1 MTTSTTS
8 ILKRATKE
16 TVGGGYFVANYP
28 PFSFWTHDHLPAL
41 VDAMDHPPSPDT
53 PLGLYVHIP
62 FCRKRCHFCYFKVYT
77 DVNAKTIWDYVHAVT
92 DELKLYRDKP
102 FIGDRKLNYV
112 YFGGGTPSYL
122 SVEQLS
128 ALKAGIE
135 EVLPMD
141 SADEITF
148 EAEPGTLNEPRLQAI
163 HELGVTRL
171 SLGVENF
178 DDHILEV
185 NGRAHRSKGVYRVYD
200 FARRIDFPQINID
213 LIAGMLDE
221 TDDNWKRC
229 VDETLKLAPDSVTIY
244 QMEVP
249 FNTTIFKQMKESGQ
263 FTAPVADWETKRAW
277 VKYAFEKLEDA
288 GYEIASGYTAVRKDK
303 NIRFVYRDQLWR
315 GADMLALGV
324 ASFGHING
332 VHFQNIPDIVP
343 YKATVGEGRLPV
355 ARALPTTHDEKLIR
369 EFILQMK
376 LGHVSKDYFTEKF
389 GTDVQSRFAEPIAF
403 LKDRGYIQE
412 KTGDYTLSR
421 DGLMCV
427 DAFLPEFFQPRHRHV
442 LYPLNE
448 FFESDGRELP
458 SARELPP
465 EKLPDPQRALL
476 CHDRDMTTTLE
487 SHHGGKI
494 HVDAQ
499 AVVESKGTH
508 AREVLLRL
516 DESDRAVECG
526 AIKIHLDDLAG
537 PAKQLILDNKEPL
550 GRILNEHGIAF
561 ESRPIL
567 YFRIMPNEDIRRI
580 LDAAPGKALYG
591 RRNVLAHP
599 DGNIIAEIVEILP
612 EA

>member
-1 MTTSTTS
+1 MTTTS
-8 ILKRATKE
+8 PSVLKRATKE
-16 TVGGGYFVANYP
+16 TIGGGYFVANYP
-28 PFSFWTHDHLPAL
+28 PFTFWTHDHLPAL
-41 VDAMDHPPSPDT
+41 DEAMERPPATDT

-77 DVNAKTIWDYVHAVT
+77 DVNAKTIWDYVEAVT
-92 DELKLYRDKP
+92 NELKLYRDKP

-148 EAEPGTLNEPRLQAI
+148 EAEPGTLNEPRLQSI
-163 HELGVTRL
+163 RELGVTRL

-200 FARRIDFPQINID
+200 FARSIDFPQINID

-221 TDDNWKRC
+221 TDENWQRC
-229 VDETLKLAPDSVTIY
+229 VDETLRLEPDSVTIY

-263 FTAPVADWETKRAW
+263 FTAPVATWETKRAW
-277 VKYAFEKLEDA
+277 VKYAFEKLEDN

-315 GADMLALGV
+315 GADMVALGV

-332 VHFQNIPDIVP
+332 VHFQNIPDIEP
-343 YKATVGEGRLPV
+343 YKETVRGGRLPV
-355 ARALPTTHDEKLIR
+355 FRALPTNADEQLIR

-376 LGHVSKDYFTEKF
+376 LGHVSKDYFKEKF
-389 GTDVQSRFAEPIAF
+389 RTDVQTRFAEPIAL
-403 LKDRGYIQE
+403 LKDWGYLRE
-412 KTGDYTLSR
+412 TNGDYILSR

-427 DAFLPEFFQPRHRHV
+427 DAFLPEFFLPRHRHV

-448 FFESDGRELP
+448 FFEIDDRALP
-458 SARELPP
+458 NARELPP
-465 EKLPDPQRALL
+465 DKIPQPYRSLL
-476 CHDRDMTTTLE
+476 CHDSDMTTTLE
-487 SHHGGKI
+487 THHGGKM
-494 HVDAQ
+494 HVEALAVDAS
-499 AVVESKGTH
+499 ELTH

-516 DESDRAVECG
+516 DDSDRVVAYG
-526 AIKIHLDDLAG
+526 AIKIQLEHLPE
-537 PAKQLILDNKEPL
+537 PARQLILENKEPL
-550 GRILNEHGIAF
+550 GRVLIDHDVAF

-567 YFRIMPNEDIRRI
+567 YFRIMPNDGVRQF

-591 RRNVLAHP
+591 RRNVLVHP
-599 DGNIIAEIVEILP
+599 EAGIIAEILEILP